1 MCQREVKQPLPLLFH
16 CCSKAQ
22 YLSDK
27 KNVYDFTSNIKNVFC
42 HVLFLSCSA
51 QDQGTFFCSTQAL
64 MLLQLQEGNST
75 VETASDFILTNDS
88 TLRRWLGEEE
98 RDETV
103 AAVKNNSLFIQE
115 NIHFATHSLASSFN
129 R

>member
-1 MCQREVKQPLPLLFH
+1 M
-16 CCSKAQ
+16 
-22 YLSDK
+22 
-27 KNVYDFTSNIKNVFC
+27 
-42 HVLFLSCSA
+42 
-51 QDQGTFFCSTQAL
+51 FFCPTQAL

>member
-42 HVLFLSCSA
+42 HVFFLRARAARHRIRACS
-51 QDQGTFFCSTQAL
+51 SVL
-64 MLLQLQEGNST
+64 P
-75 VETASDFILTNDS
+75 
-88 TLRRWLGEEE
+88 
-98 RDETV
+98 
-103 AAVKNNSLFIQE
+103 K
-115 NIHFATHSLASSFN
+115 H
-129 R
+129 

>member
-1 MCQREVKQPLPLLFH
+1 M
-16 CCSKAQ
+16 
-22 YLSDK
+22 
-27 KNVYDFTSNIKNVFC
+27 
-42 HVLFLSCSA
+42 
-51 QDQGTFFCSTQAL
+51 FFCPTQAL
-64 MLLQLQEGNST
+64 LLLQLQEGNST

>member
-1 MCQREVKQPLPLLFH
+1 M
-16 CCSKAQ
+16 
-22 YLSDK
+22 
-27 KNVYDFTSNIKNVFC
+27 
-42 HVLFLSCSA
+42 
-51 QDQGTFFCSTQAL
+51 FFCPTQAL

-75 VETASDFILTNDS
+75 AGTASDFILTNDS

>member
-1 MCQREVKQPLPLLFH
+1 M
-16 CCSKAQ
+16 
-22 YLSDK
+22 
-27 KNVYDFTSNIKNVFC
+27 
-42 HVLFLSCSA
+42 
-51 QDQGTFFCSTQAL
+51 FFCPTQAL

-75 VETASDFILTNDS
+75 AGTASDFILTNDS
-88 TLRRWLGEEE
+88 TLRRWLEEEE

>member
-1 MCQREVKQPLPLLFH
+1 M
-16 CCSKAQ
+16 
-22 YLSDK
+22 
-27 KNVYDFTSNIKNVFC
+27 
-42 HVLFLSCSA
+42 
-51 QDQGTFFCSTQAL
+51 FFCPTQAL
-64 MLLQLQEGNST
+64 LLLQLQEGNST

-115 NIHFATHSLASSFN
+115 NMHFATHSLASSFN